1 MITLCI
7 IYTFMMCIYK
17 LYKNKLLLYLLS
29 HASSLPL
36 YFLQTVYESF
46 KADFDNARATDP

>member
-29 HASSLPL
+29 HAPSLPL